1 MIKNKKIILATSITV
16 GLCICTVGF
25 LFIGIGVLS
34 QGIVDCGWEDTAS
47 AWVDENQNGLWDNHE
62 KPLAKVQFL
71 VDDIRHNYDTSGEA
85 ISNVNGEAGVYV
97 FPVVCTRYDEIEIVI
112 KANPPKG
119 YESTTPSEV
128 SVPRDK
134 AENGKHDNF
143 PFGFIEKD

>member
-1 MIKNKKIILATSITV
+1 MRKNKKVIIATSITI
-16 GLCICTVGF
+16 GLCGCVIGF
-25 LFIGIGVLS
+25 LLLRLRVLPR
-34 QGIVDCGWEDTAS
+34 GTVDCGWDDTAS

-97 FPVVCTRYDEIEIVI
+97 LPVVCTGFDEIEIVI
-112 KANPPKG
+112 KAIPPKG
-119 YESTTPSEV
+119 YESTTPNEV